1 MRDVY
6 CNDPGDLTMH
16 KSQLTWDLV
25 NRFGMTKKDAK
36 LCVETVFSSMSDAL
50 AGGGRIEIRGFA
62 MFKVKQYRAYQ
73 GRNPKTGEGINVNQK
88 KLPVFKMGRELKK
101 RLKSKV

>member
-1 MRDVY
+1 
-6 CNDPGDLTMH
+6 MH

-50 AGGGRIEIRGFA
+50 AEGGRIEVRGFA
-62 MFKVKQYRAYQ
+62 MFKVKGYRSYR
-73 GRNPKTGEGINVNQK
+73 GRNPKTGEHIDVGEK
-88 KLPVFKMGRELKK
+88 KLPVFKMSRELRK
-101 RLKSKV
+101 RLNSKG